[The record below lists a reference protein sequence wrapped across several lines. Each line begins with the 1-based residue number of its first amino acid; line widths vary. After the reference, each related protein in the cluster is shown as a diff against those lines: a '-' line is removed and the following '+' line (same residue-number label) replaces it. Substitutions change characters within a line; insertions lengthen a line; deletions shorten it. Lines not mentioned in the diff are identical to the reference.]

1 MPGQDVGP
9 ALVEFLRELLGV
21 RELGLAEPV
30 TRLSGGFDTS
40 IYAIR
45 LRDAPA
51 LFAAPLVL
59 RIMAPHGDPGPRVLR
74 ERAIQNAVASQGY
87 PAPQVLAATTDPVPL
102 GAPFLLMERLPG
114 RVLVDAQRVGMAGVL
129 VDAQLR
135 LHALKAGPLFAAL
148 DQEPGSG
155 GHATVELEGY
165 LRSLEYRAGRAKL
178 DGLKPVLSWLRSHRP
193 SPGPLVICHGDFHP
207 RNLLVAAGRLT
218 GVVDWPNTIVA
229 DAEFDVASTLN
240 ILRFVP
246 ADLAAPS
253 KATRVLAAVAR
264 PILVARYLR
273 GYRRRRRRRLDPDR
287 LAYYE
292 VATAMRALVQTGEA
306 RVGRGRA
313 LGALERSDYATR
325 LAARAQQLTGVA
337 VALPIASPEP

>member
-1 MPGQDVGP
+1 MCASSD
-9 ALVEFLRELLGV
+9 
-21 RELGLAEPV
+21 LAEPA
-30 TRLSGGFDTS
+30 TPLSGGFDTS

-51 LFAAPLVL
+51 LFAGPLVL

-155 GHATVELEGY
+155 GHATVGLESY
-165 LRSLEYRAGRAKL
+165 LRSLEYRVARAKL
-178 DGLKPVLSWLRSHRP
+178 DGLKPALSWLRSHRP

-207 RNLLVAAGRLT
+207 RNLLVVAGRLT
-218 GVVDWPNTIVA
+218 GRRRLAEHDRGRRGVRRGI
-229 DAEFDVASTLN
+229 DAQHPAIRSRRSGRAVEGDAGA
-240 ILRFVP
+240 RGGGP
-246 ADLAAPS
+246 ADPGRPVSARATAA
-253 KATRVLAAVAR
+253 
-264 PILVARYLR
+264 
-273 GYRRRRRRRLDPDR
+273 GRRRLDPDR

-337 VALPIASPEP
+337 VALPTASPEP

>member
-1 MPGQDVGP
+1 
-9 ALVEFLRELLGV
+9 
-21 RELGLAEPV
+21 
-30 TRLSGGFDTS
+30 
-40 IYAIR
+40 
-45 LRDAPA
+45 
-51 LFAAPLVL
+51 
-59 RIMAPHGDPGPRVLR
+59 
-74 ERAIQNAVASQGY
+74 
-87 PAPQVLAATTDPVPL
+87 
-102 GAPFLLMERLPG
+102 
-114 RVLVDAQRVGMAGVL
+114 MAGVL

-155 GHATVELEGY
+155 GHATVGLESY
-165 LRSLEYRAGRAKL
+165 LRSLEYRVARAKL
-178 DGLKPVLSWLRSHRP
+178 DDLKPVLSWLRSHRP

-207 RNLLVAAGRLT
+207 RNLLVVAGRLT
-218 GVVDWPNTIVA
+218 GVVDWPNTVVA

-253 KATRVLAAVAR
+253 KATRALAAVAR
-264 PILVARYLR
+264 PILIARYLR
-273 GYRRRRRRRLDPDR
+273 GYRRRRRLDPDR

>member
-1 MPGQDVGP
+1 MC
-9 ALVEFLRELLGV
+9 A
-21 RELGLAEPV
+21 ELGLAEPA
-30 TRLSGGFDTS
+30 TPLSGGFDTS

-51 LFAAPLVL
+51 LFAGPLVL

-155 GHATVELEGY
+155 GHATVEFESY
-165 LRSLEYRAGRAKL
+165 LRSLEYRVARAKL

-273 GYRRRRRRRLDPDR
+273 GYRRRRRRLDPDR